1 MAANNYAIRATG
13 ASAVVKNLTA
23 YHCTKILYSESAL
36 GANHYLI
43 NVETDAWVFQWLD
56 ANETGKIHRQYELD
70 LTTEPSATVTLKD
83 NAANTIFSITS
94 DATTGAIATQ
104 VVSRGYYQRATA
116 NTLQDYGPFTL
127 TITKTGKMP
136 YTQTGII
143 LTEKTKLQ
151 IALRNQLT
159 GTANAGDVVAGATF
173 YKDDVDSKLMGSL
186 VGPSVFVD
194 VACGGLVLNLN
205 RKKLGNEVVLGF

>member
-1 MAANNYAIRATG
+1 MNRQKRTIALMLSWFG
-13 ASAVVKNLTA
+13 
-23 YHCTKILYSESAL
+23 HSESSL
-36 GANHYLI
+36 SANHYLI

-56 ANETGKIHRQYELD
+56 ANETGKIYRQYEFD

-83 NAANTIFSITS
+83 NAANTVFSVTT
-94 DATTGAIATQ
+94 DAITGAIATQ

-136 YTQTGII
+136 HTQTGIV

-151 IALRNQLT
+151 IALRDQLT
-159 GTANAGDVVAGATF
+159 GTANVGDVVAGDSF
-173 YKDDVDSKLMGSL
+173 YRDDGDCKLTGSL
-186 VGPSVFVD
+186 VGPDVFVD
-194 VACGGLVLNLN
+194 VSSGGLVLNLN
-205 RKKLGNEVVLGF
+205 RKKLNNEVVLGL